1 MAQKDPYLPRTDAGK
16 LSFLVNFDD
25 KLSTY
30 AATFGIAAGT
40 ITSVTDDTA
49 MFKYMV
55 DMQEKFKTFKQDITA
70 YKNLLSE
77 GPGGGATGPVP
88 IIPVLAAPPT
98 LVRIAI
104 FRRIREL
111 VAQIKANSNYTENIG
126 EDLGIVGDEQTVE
139 INKLKPE
146 LKSDIV
152 AGHPVIKWTKGHA
165 DALDIFVDRNDGAGF
180 VFLATDSHP
189 DYTDTTP
196 LPQGVESAVWEY
208 QAIYKINDEQVGK
221 YSESIKVTVSKK
233 AGN

>member
-16 LSFLVNFDD
+16 LLFMENFDD

-30 AATFGIAAGT
+30 AVTFSIDAAT
-40 ITSVTDDTA
+40 ITSVTNDRL
-49 MFKYMV
+49 MFKYML
-55 DMQEKFKTFKQDITA
+55 DMQEKFKTFKQDITS

-77 GPGGGATGPVP
+77 GPGGGLAGPVP
-88 IIPVLAAPPT
+88 IIPTLAAAPT

-111 VAQIKANSNYTENIG
+111 VTQIKANSAYTENIG
-126 EDLGIVGDEQTVE
+126 EDLGIVGDEQTVD
-139 INKLKPE
+139 INKLKPTLTSE
-146 LKSDIV
+146 IV
-152 AGHPVIKWTKGHA
+152 TGHPVIKWTKGHA
-165 DALDIFVDRNDGAGF
+165 EALDIYVDRGDGAGF

-189 DYTDTTP
+189 DYTDTSP

-208 QAIYKINDEQVGK
+208 QAIYKISDEQVGK

>member
-1 MAQKDPYLPRTDAGK
+1 MPQKEYYLPKTDAER
-16 LSFLVNFDD
+16 LSFIENFDD

-40 ITSVTDDTA
+40 LTSVTDDRL
-49 MFKYMV
+49 MFKYIL

-77 GPGGGATGPVP
+77 GPGGGNAGPVP
-88 IIPVLAAPPT
+88 IIPTLAAPPT
-98 LVRIAI
+98 LIRRAI

-111 VAQIKANSNYTENIG
+111 VTQIKANSAYTENIG

-139 INKLKPE
+139 INKLQPE
-146 LKSDIV
+146 LKSEIV

-180 VFLATDSHP
+180 VFLATDTSP

-208 QAIYKINDEQVGK
+208 QAIYKINDDQVGK

>member
-1 MAQKDPYLPRTDAGK
+1 MRNPYLPDSDTGK
-16 LSFLVNFDD
+16 GAFLTNFDN
-25 KLSTY
+25 KIGGY
-30 AATFGIAAGT
+30 ATTFGITPAEL
-40 ITSVTDDTA
+40 TSIHDDA
-49 MFKYMV
+49 VMFNYMLQ
-55 DMQEKFKTFKQDITA
+55 MQEAYKTFKQDVTA
-70 YKNLLSE
+70 YKNLLRD
-77 GPGGGATGPVP
+77 GPGGGTMGAVPVAP
-88 IIPVLAAPPT
+88 TLAVPPT
-98 LVRIAI
+98 SVRKDI
-104 FRRIREL
+104 FRRFGSYVTR
-111 VAQIKANSNYTENIG
+111 IKGYGAYTEAIG
-126 EDLGIVGDEQTVE
+126 EDLGIVGDEQTVD
-139 INKLKPE
+139 ISKLKPE
-146 LKSDIV
+146 LKSEIV